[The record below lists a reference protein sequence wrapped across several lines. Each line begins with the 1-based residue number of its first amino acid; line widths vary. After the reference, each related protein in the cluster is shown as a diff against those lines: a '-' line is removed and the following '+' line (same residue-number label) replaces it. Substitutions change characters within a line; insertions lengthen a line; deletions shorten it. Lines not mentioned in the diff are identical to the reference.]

1 MLREFEELYGKPAGK
16 TLSRMIRPT
25 IAAPK
30 GKVLVWGDWSNV
42 EARGLPWLADAEE
55 RLDIF
60 REIDRDPE
68 HTPDIYLQAAA
79 GMYGEDPYVLLE
91 RRKAGDKGA
100 GGLRQKGKIAELA
113 LGFGGAAGALQS
125 MAANY
130 GMAFEAAEAKDIV
143 ERWRKANQWAVE
155 FWDALWA
162 AFLDAVANPDG
173 SLHRA
178 GKITYQGI
186 DMNGQIWV
194 AAYLPDGR
202 PLIYRD
208 VRERKSVTYDPFDKD
223 VIVSVERKLSFD
235 GEEGTKW
242 LWRGLL
248 AENATQAACASI
260 LRAALTHLESSPD
273 LDFMPVIG
281 HTHDE
286 IITITTDAPDF
297 ISAAKTRLREVML
310 RDLGWNAGFPI
321 EADIT
326 HHTWYSKAL
335 DD

>member
-1 MLREFEELYGKPAGK
+1 MLHDFESLYGKPAGK

-30 GKVLVWGDWSNV
+30 GKVLVWGDWSNI
-42 EARGLPWLADAEE
+42 EARGLPWLAKAEE

-68 HTPDIYLQAAA
+68 NTPDVYLQAAG
-79 GMYGEDPYVLLE
+79 GMYGEDPYALLE
-91 RRKAGDKGA
+91 RRKAGDKAA

-113 LGFGGAAGALQS
+113 LGFAGGPGALQS

-143 ERWRKANQWAVE
+143 ERWRRANQWAVA

-162 AFLDAVANPDG
+162 AFLSAVANPDG
-173 SLHRA
+173 SMHAA
-178 GKITYQGI
+178 GRIRYQGI
-186 DMNGQIWV
+186 AMGNQIWV

-223 VIVSVERKLSFD
+223 VVVSVERKLSFD

-248 AENATQAACASI
+248 AENVTQAACASI
-260 LRAALTHLESSPD
+260 LRAALTYLESSPG
-273 LDFMPVIG
+273 LDFMPVVG

-286 IITITTDAPDF
+286 IITMTTDTPGH
-297 ISAAKTRLREVML
+297 IEAAKTKLRKVML
-310 RDLGWNAGFPI
+310 RDLGWTEGLPI

-326 HHTWYSKAL
+326 HHIWYSKAL